1 MALGTRTT
9 KSDAVGERVARW
21 ASAVTVVF
29 VVAILA
35 VFAGHDRLAATAT
48 PTRSTH
54 PTTRATRATPAWA
67 MARGL
72 KSLIHQ
78 LVRAPWGTLYAG
90 TTQGVYASRDGGATW
105 RALGQ
110 GFPGPGIE
118 AWGVAAITGPGG
130 AAVLAT
136 CGDGAVYRLPRAG
149 GRWTRAAGRVGALGA
164 YAVYALPGGAALA
177 GSDRGIFRS
186 TDGGRSWT
194 RTARLPGD
202 SAAVA
207 AFARDPADGTVY
219 AGVAGLPDTLR
230 ASADGGRDWH
240 IPPGVLPPPSVEAL
254 LAVPGRVYAGVMGAP
269 GGGRPV
275 WAGNRR
281 GFAPLGHGL
290 PSDVHGM
297 SLAATG
303 GAGGRLFMGG
313 MGTGVYM
320 FTSTPTSGTGAA
332 GRWVSLGRGPGDG
345 VVTTLLVLPG
355 AHPVLLAG
363 TGEGIYRLAF

>member
-1 MALGTRTT
+1 MASKSRKTR
-9 KSDAVGERVARW
+9 SGSAGDRLARW
-21 ASAVTVVF
+21 ASAATVVF

-35 VFAGHDRLAATAT
+35 VFAGHARLATTAT

-54 PTTRATRATPAWA
+54 ATTPVWA
-67 MARGL
+67 AVRGP
-72 KSLIHQ
+72 KALIHQ
-78 LVRAPWGTLYAG
+78 LVRAPWGALYAG
-90 TTQGVYASRDGGATW
+90 TTQGVYASSDGGVTW
-105 RALGQ
+105 QALGQ

-130 AAVLAT
+130 DAILAT

-149 GRWTRAAGRVGALGA
+149 GRWARGTGQVGTLGA
-164 YAVYALPGGAALA
+164 YAVYALPGGVALA

-194 RTARLPGD
+194 QTARLPGD
-202 SAAVA
+202 SVAVA

-219 AGVAGLPDTLR
+219 AGVAGLPDALR
-230 ASADGGRDWH
+230 VSADGGLRWRV
-240 IPPGVLPPPSVEAL
+240 PSGVLPPPSVEAL

-275 WAGNRR
+275 WAGDRR

-297 SLAATG
+297 SLAVDG
-303 GAGGRLFMGG
+303 IGGRLFMGG
-313 MGTGVYM
+313 MGTGVYVS
-320 FTSTPTSGTGAA
+320 TSLPTSGANA
-332 GRWVSLGRGPGDG
+332 SGRWVRLGRGPGDG
-345 VVTTLLVLPG
+345 VITALLVLPG
-355 AHPVLLAG
+355 AHPALLAG
-363 TGEGIYRLAF
+363 TGAGIYRLAL